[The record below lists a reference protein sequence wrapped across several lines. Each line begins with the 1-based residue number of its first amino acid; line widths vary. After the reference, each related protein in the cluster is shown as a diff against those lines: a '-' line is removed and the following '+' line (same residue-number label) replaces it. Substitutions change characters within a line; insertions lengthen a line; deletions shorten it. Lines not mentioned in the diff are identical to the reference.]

1 MRSSIVRRS
10 SGADDVVV
18 ELRGLANVL
27 LPRTMIT
34 RELSA
39 LVEYLRLDHIWS
51 GLSCE
56 PCKGACD
63 QGQVGQNLVRKS
75 PCREGLSARTKE
87 KLQRCSDVI
96 PEGRDRLR
104 RQRLFA
110 GALATGLAAAAL

>member
-10 SGADDVVV
+10 SGADDDIVV

-27 LPRTMIT
+27 TVLLPRTIIM

-56 PCKGACD
+56 PSKGACD
-63 QGQVGQNLVRKS
+63 QGQARPYPGAQIPLPGVPVSADKRKT
-75 PCREGLSARTKE
+75 PMLF
-87 KLQRCSDVI
+87 
-96 PEGRDRLR
+96 R
-104 RQRLFA
+104 R
-110 GALATGLAAAAL
+110 